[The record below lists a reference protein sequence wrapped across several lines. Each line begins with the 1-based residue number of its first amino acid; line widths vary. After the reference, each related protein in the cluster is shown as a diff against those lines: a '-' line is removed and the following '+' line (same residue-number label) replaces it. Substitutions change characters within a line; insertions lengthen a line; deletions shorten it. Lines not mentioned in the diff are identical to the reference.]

1 MVTSSDAE
9 VMEHFPR
16 LTTWNHLGRQYAPFT
31 ASY

>member
-16 LTTWNHLGRQYAPFT
+16 LTTWNHLGR
-31 ASY
+31 